1 MKNPNLGR
9 KIKDARNSL
18 GLSQDQL
25 ADQTQLSLRTIQRI
39 ENGETDAR
47 GDTLTR
53 IAKALN
59 FSTLDVY
66 EWTEQEDN
74 SYITL
79 INLSALTFIVFPLLG
94 IILPVLLWLLKRGKI
109 RHLDQTAKR
118 LINFQISWCLL
129 LFSLY
134 LWIATSAIFKWEN
147 LNAYSFG
154 VGNLFIVFGILYLIN
169 LLYISINT
177 FRSVNSK
184 AVLYKPAIP
193 IFR

>member
-74 SYITL
+74 SYIIL

-94 IILPVLLWLLKRGKI
+94 IIVPVLLWLLKRGKI

-147 LNAYSFG
+147 LNAYSIG

>member
-9 KIKDARNSL
+9 KIKDTRNSL

-66 EWTEQEDN
+66 EWTEKEDN
-74 SYITL
+74 SYIIL

-94 IILPVLLWLLKRGKI
+94 IIVPVLLWLLKRGKI

-134 LWIATSAIFKWEN
+134 LWIATSAIFKWKN

-154 VGNLFIVFGILYLIN
+154 VGNLFIVFGMLYLIN

-177 FRSVNSK
+177 FRSVKSK